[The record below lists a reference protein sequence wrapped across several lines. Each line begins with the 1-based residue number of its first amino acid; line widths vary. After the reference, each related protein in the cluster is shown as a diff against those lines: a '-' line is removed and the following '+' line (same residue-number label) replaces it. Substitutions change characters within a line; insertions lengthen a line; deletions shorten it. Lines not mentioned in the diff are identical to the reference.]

1 VCGDQ
6 LLESVGRWTTARIG
20 RSRQNAPERR
30 GRVCEPYPQCK
41 PSGGALLRTSDG
53 GRHWQLV
60 RLPRALGVNG
70 IDFVNPR
77 IGFVN
82 DQFAGFYR
90 TRDGG
95 RSWRAV
101 PATS

>member
-1 VCGDQ
+1 
-6 LLESVGRWTTARIG
+6 
-20 RSRQNAPERR
+20 
-30 GRVCEPYPQCK
+30 
-41 PSGGALLRTSDG
+41 
-53 GRHWQLV
+53 V